1 MHNSLLSRHRVK
13 AFRATA
19 FRSTPFHPWLISL
32 KLLLAFCLVFLHAA
46 MQANPVGPVVTQGAA
61 TFDAAGNRLTVTNTP
76 GTVINW
82 QTFNIPAGNTTHF
95 QQQGADS
102 SVLNRVVSNDPS
114 KIFGTLSSNG
124 RVILVNQ
131 SGIVVGA
138 GAVVDTAGFIASTL
152 NMSEADRL
160 LNKGKF
166 SGSGGSIQIDGMLR
180 SSNGD
185 IVLIAP
191 QINVGTQALVKADN
205 GTVMLAAGQ
214 HVMLTGRGLEGITLE
229 LQAPTDKVV
238 NLGRLEGDAVGIFA
252 SQLRHSGAIVARNA
266 VLEGGRVVLKA
277 VDTATVEGSVDASGT
292 GQASTGG
299 RVTVEGNTVALQGAT
314 IAATGTKQA
323 GQVLVG
329 GGWQGKDA
337 GLTNSQRTTV
347 DGNSRINVSGQ
358 GTGSAGTAVVWSD
371 GNTAF
376 SGGVLAQGGQLGGN
390 GGQVEVSGK
399 EQLGFNGTAAVGAP
413 KGVAGSILLDPK
425 DIFVVNTV
433 ASSITGSVAFSD
445 GGTNTLAITQGS
457 VNTLLAGLTGG
468 TLTLQA
474 TNDVT
479 LGFGTNLTNSYNGSF
494 VIDAG
499 RSVNLNGAISG
510 TGNAANLNV
519 TANSSNVTAASVT
532 AGWRD
537 PGLGG
542 ITQNGSLNMGTNSS
556 LVLTVSNGSSAGTG
570 GGITLNNVITATKI
584 FIDNQGGTGIT
595 GGTGNNLQGSSE
607 VVLNTNAGSI
617 GTTGQRIV
625 LNTPR
630 FSVRAGGDAF
640 LTGNGPGNATRLGAS
655 PLLGGVAAGVG
666 GTLDILATGNSV
678 TIGGAGTE
686 TALVSVTAGSLT
698 LAANTIT
705 VASTSVQ
712 SAIVGITTTG
722 SLSLNGVNGV
732 RIGSVTGAVSPVSLA
747 ANSLTVAS
755 SLGQVAIGGA
765 PFVSSTATAAPT
777 SINVANGANFTA
789 GSIAS
794 NALVMQGGG
803 GVGNTLS
810 VNADSITLTANSM
823 SAGIQLLGGTS
834 NSAATIQA
842 TSGNITIDAGGS
854 GLLVQGGNA
863 GFSTVTVLATAGSV
877 NVSTLML
884 GNVNITGGAS
894 PVAGGAVLQGQTGV
908 GITATG
914 ALTIGS
920 AGAGGSASV
929 MAPAGTVTV
938 QASAMSLAAGTG
950 TGSNALVDA
959 QNVVLSI
966 ATTGALTLDGST
978 ASGNTASSIINS
990 VGRTSATAS
999 DITLQANEGS
1009 AAIKSAGTVYLN
1021 STANPVS
1028 VIGGSG
1034 LRSQAAIEGIGG
1046 VTASSPGGISVSG
1059 GSGASAT
1066 ASITSGPAGITLT
1079 VPSNNVTLTGGAG
1092 TASFASVSST
1102 GPVTIT
1108 GGGLNLTAGAG
1119 QDADAIV
1126 FASNGAALAIATG
1139 NSTVTTATLAGT
1151 STAQLGVIVA
1161 QPLPSSDPAVST
1173 FAAPSAVPGSGGQ
1186 FTVTVSNLGANT
1198 DTLSL
1203 VTSLPGG
1210 TVTVPVGT
1218 LPPGSSTVVTVS
1230 YPISSTATGILVPVV
1245 TVSGLLSDTV
1255 ATNNTTTGAINL
1267 TPLVNFGVSV
1277 GVTGLTL
1284 GVTNGVAVT
1293 VNNTGP
1299 SAGTGTVVITDP
1311 TGGSVSLVIG
1321 LLPGASSSTVIQFF
1335 VGAANVA
1342 YTVAASVVTV
1352 QPDSFTGNNSAS
1364 QALLVPPEPPLPV
1377 TPSVTPTTT
1386 VTVPTPTPT
1395 LPTPTVTVPTPTPT
1409 LPTPTVTVPTPTPTL
1424 PTPTVTVPSPTPT
1437 LPPVVVPPIPPLP
1450 PVPPPVLPPVLPPT
1464 PPAPPVPNAVSN
1476 DPDPSRQVESFPAQF
1491 ARLVALES
1499 GQNRLGEDDIVIT
1512 NTQCRPQ

>member
-314 IAATGTKQA
+314 IAATGTKQG

-425 DIFVVNTV
+425 NIFITTSVGAPITGNVTFPD
-433 ASSITGSVAFSD
+433 SGSITLFINNGTINGLLGS
-445 GGTNTLAITQGS
+445 LA
-457 VNTLLAGLTGG
+457 GG

-474 TNDVT
+474 TNDIDVNGALGAATNGT
-479 LGFGTNLTNSYNGSF
+479 LNME
-494 VIDAG
+494 AG
-499 RSVNLNGAISG
+499 RTVNVSSAISL
-510 TGNAANLNV
+510 TGANSNLQI

-537 PGLGG
+537 PGAGG
-542 ITQNGSLNMGTNSS
+542 ISQSAPITVGGNVYLN
-556 LVLTVSNGSSAGTG
+556 VSTGTG
-570 GGITLNNVITATKI
+570 GGGNINAGNIAANNI
-584 FIDNQGGTGIT
+584 FLDNQGPGNIFRNAVGNTLTGV
-595 GGTGNNLQGSSE
+595 QS
-607 VVLNTNAGSI
+607 VVLKAPNGIVGAPTARIAVDAPVFSVNAG
-617 GTTGQRIV
+617 G
-625 LNTPR
+625 N
-630 FSVRAGGDAF
+630 AF
-640 LTGNGPGNATRLGAS
+640 LAVTGPGNATRLGQGAS
-655 PLLGGVAAGVG
+655 SVT
-666 GTLDILATGNSV
+666 GTFDILATGSALA
-678 TIGGAGTE
+678 IGAAGTE
-686 TALVSVTAGSLT
+686 TAPVSVTAGT
-698 LAANTIT
+698 ITIAANTIT

-777 SINVANGANFTA
+777 SINVANGASFTA

-914 ALTIGS
+914 ALTIGN

-1079 VPSNNVTLTGGAG
+1079 VPSNNVSLTGGAG

-1173 FAAPSAVPGSGGQ
+1173 FTAPSAVPGSGGQ

-1512 NTQCRPQ
+1512 NTQCRAK